1 MILQGKTEFG
11 QTRWDQVGLG
21 PAEPAVPSYAS
32 GRDPPE
38 GMFWLCASIT
48 AVPARGWPYSIATR
62 IPPGPKIIKNAIF
75 DDFENLQKMV
85 FFDGF
90 GPWD

>member
-1 MILQGKTEFG
+1 MIRFARNQICICNYLY
-11 QTRWDQVGLG
+11 LL
-21 PAEPAVPSYAS
+21 YA
-32 GRDPPE
+32 
-38 GMFWLCASIT
+38 FNT
-48 AVPARGWPYSIATR
+48 AGPARGWPYSIATR

-75 DDFENLQKMV
+75 DDFENLQKTA